1 VTDVVCQM
9 ASHFVAKCVYL
20 FLSSHRYDAVT
31 GLGTLNFQA
40 TANYLGVGNIKANDA
55 RSREPWYVAAVIFL
69 TVLLVLCIAYIVYER
84 RPKLL
89 FAQSR
94 RQQRATAVPHRRGL
108 LAEMVGDQEQQQC
121 NDEFEVQQDEL
132 SRPLLQPLERD

>member
-1 VTDVVCQM
+1 V
-9 ASHFVAKCVYL
+9 
-20 FLSSHRYDAVT
+20 HRYDAVT

-40 TANYLGVGNIKANDA
+40 TANYLGVGNIKSNDA

-89 FAQSR
+89 FAQPR
-94 RQQRATAVPHRRGL
+94 RQPRSTAVPRRRGL
-108 LAEMVGDQEQQQC
+108 LAEMVGDQEQQLVEQQQQQY
-121 NDEFEVQQDEL
+121 DEFEQQDDL
-132 SRPLLQPLERD
+132 NRPFLQPLERGG

>member
-1 VTDVVCQM
+1 M
-9 ASHFVAKCVYL
+9 
-20 FLSSHRYDAVT
+20 HRFDAVT

-40 TANYLGVGNIKANDA
+40 TANYLGVGNIKAHDA
-55 RSREPWYVAAVIFL
+55 RTREPWYVAAVIFL

-89 FAQSR
+89 FAQPR

-108 LAEMVGDQEQQQC
+108 LAEMVGDQEQQQY
-121 NDEFEVQQDEL
+121 NDEFEVQQNEL
-132 SRPLLQPLERD
+132 NRPFLQPLERD